1 MVDKHMKF
9 KFFDPDTDECVYECV
24 ARQGAMNRAKIYLFK
39 GAEPM
44 SSIDSEAFYAL
55 WGFMS
60 ADLSGHPLA
69 EMPSDLRKVTREA
82 IFDWMDKCRVDI
94 EVPVDESERAED
106 GTANP
111 TGI

>member
-1 MVDKHMKF
+1 MAGKHLGF
-9 KFFDPDTDECVYECV
+9 KFYDSKTDECVYECK

-44 SSIDSEAFYAL
+44 SAVDSEAFYGL

-60 ADLSGHPLA
+60 AAIDGHPLV
-69 EMPSDLRKVTREA
+69 EMPEDMRNVKRETV
-82 IFDWMDKCRVDI
+82 FGWMDEYGVYVDI
-94 EVPVDESERAED
+94 PADDADAVED
-106 GTANP
+106 GTENP